1 MEPEKEQREQ
11 TRQAEKPAMDP
22 FSQSVQR
29 KKEELYSKVPLS
41 LKHVNIILWLSVAAL
56 LAVIVLIALE
66 AAGIYSVGGT

>member
-1 MEPEKEQREQ
+1 MESEKEHQEQ
-11 TRQAEKPAMDP
+11 TQKLPKDP

-29 KKEELYSKVPLS
+29 RKEELYSKVPLS

-66 AAGIYSVGGT
+66 AAGIYSIGGA

>member
-1 MEPEKEQREQ
+1 MEPEKEQQEQ
-11 TRQAEKPAMDP
+11 TRQAKTGAKDP

-56 LAVIVLIALE
+56 LVVIVLIALE

>member
-1 MEPEKEQREQ
+1 MESEKEQQEQ
-11 TRQAEKPAMDP
+11 PRQTEKPAMDP

-29 KKEELYSKVPLS
+29 RKEELYSKVPLS

-56 LAVIVLIALE
+56 LVVIVLIALE

>member
-1 MEPEKEQREQ
+1 MESEKEQQEQ
-11 TRQAEKPAMDP
+11 TKKLPKDP

-29 KKEELYSKVPLS
+29 RKEELYSKVPLS

-66 AAGIYSVGGT
+66 AAGIYSIGGT

>member
-11 TRQAEKPAMDP
+11 TRQTEKPAMDP